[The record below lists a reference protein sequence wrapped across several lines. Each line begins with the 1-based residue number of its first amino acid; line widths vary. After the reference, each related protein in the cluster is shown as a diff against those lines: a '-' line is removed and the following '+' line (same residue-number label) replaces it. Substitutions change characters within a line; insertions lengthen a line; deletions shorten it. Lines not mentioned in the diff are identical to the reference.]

1 MNKSSPE
8 DKTTLTSIIYENI
21 FSAIIQG
28 KSHAEVYTHL
38 LESLAST
45 LNSSLNIFA
54 SVSGNGIEDFFVL
67 NSEKINGLNEVET
80 EIKNNLPF
88 ILQLIDLN
96 KGIINL
102 NQYNQV
108 FTTIFSLTNNSN
120 ILLSPC
126 FFDKKLK
133 AFLVIAN
140 QHSSSKFNLELVEQL
155 SFIAGFTITL
165 IKTNEFNRELQN
177 KLKQAEKLE
186 TIGKLASGMAH
197 DFNNLLSS
205 IFASVNLL
213 KRKNVDAESIK
224 LIDTIEDCAK
234 RSRDLTKGL
243 LSYGKKTVRQNEEV
257 STSLLIDEI
266 SNAFKNT
273 LPPGIK
279 FNTNVEKNTSR
290 FFGNSTQI
298 HQVLMN
304 LCVNA
309 KEAIKE
315 EGNITLSAK
324 NFLVTDDNQIQFPS
338 LVKGNYISITVT
350 DNGCGISEEN
360 IQKIF
365 DPYFSTKKKET
376 DSGIGLY
383 VSYGIIKAHNGH
395 IEVES
400 ELNKGTSFCIFLP
413 AIEQAV
419 QREEKETKII
429 LLADDEEML
438 QDLIAELLESADYYV
453 LKVQN
458 GKEVLK
464 LLTEE
469 IVIDLLVIDYNMPE
483 MNGIECIKKI
493 RELNFNFPI
502 ILSTGSLGVVES
514 LDIEKIGINKLLN
527 KPYDFETLLETVRTL
542 I

>member
-1 MNKSSPE
+1 MNKPSQE

-28 KSHAEVYTHL
+28 KSHAEIYTHL

-54 SVSGNGIEDFFVL
+54 SLSGNGIEDFFIL
-67 NSEKINGLNEVET
+67 NSEKINALNEVET

-108 FTTIFSLTNNSN
+108 FTHIFSLTNNSN

-140 QHSSSKFNLELVEQL
+140 QHSLSRFNLELVEQL

-273 LPPGIK
+273 LPQGIK

-400 ELNKGTSFCIFLP
+400 ELNKGTSFCVFLP

-419 QREEKETKII
+419 KHEEKETKII

-527 KPYDFETLLETVRTL
+527 KPYDFETLLETVRAL